1 MSAIIVLLADETQQE
16 KLVSFVVQHEN
27 VLSHYR
33 LMGLDHLAGALKQ
46 RTWLSIETVLPLRQG
61 GDIVIASKIATG
73 EEIAGVIYIVEPT
86 QTTFSELP
94 LLTLFRICNIYNI
107 PIASNIGTAE
117 AIIVQLRRTRSA
129 YLIFN
134 PVSGGGNANQDLLLI
149 RQLLEPYFHLKV
161 HLTTPETDPTELAR
175 EAVEQEVDLLIASGG
190 DGTVSAV
197 ASAVINTNIPL
208 GIIPRGTANAF
219 AVALGIPTNIQGAC
233 EVIIAG
239 LTRTVDVATCNG
251 LTLILLAGIGFEAET
266 VSKADRE
273 TKKRWGPLAYILA
286 GWQQLNE
293 QTDFE
298 AEIEINGEINQF
310 EAASI
315 TVANVAPAT
324 SVLAQGLG
332 QVIPDD
338 GLLEVLMYTSPVN
351 RMQAVAGMVRLLGAG
366 LLKTEVQQDSIIA
379 FRTQRI
385 KITTNPPQ
393 KVVLDGEI
401 IGTTPIEVEC
411 IPKGLKILSPEIVI
425 IPTVE
430 DIVTV
435 SEVEVNEIENSLTE
449 KNVLT

>member
-33 LMGLDHLAGALKQ
+33 LMGLDHLAAALKQ
-46 RTWLSIETVLPLRQG
+46 RTWLRIETILPLRQG
-61 GDIVIASKIATG
+61 GDIVIASQIITG
-73 EEIAGVIYIVEPT
+73 EEVAGVIYLIEPT
-86 QTTFSELP
+86 QTNFSELP

-134 PVSGGGNANQDLLLI
+134 PVSGLGNANQDLLLI

-161 HLTTPETDPTELAR
+161 HLTTPETDPAELAR
-175 EAVEQEVDLLIASGG
+175 EAIEQEVDLLIASGG

-219 AVALGIPTNIQGAC
+219 GVALGIPTNIQGAC

-239 LTRTVDVATCNG
+239 LTRTVDAANCNG

-315 TVANVAPAT
+315 TVANVAPPP

-411 IPKGLKILSPEIVI
+411 IPQGLKILSPEIVI

-430 DIVTV
+430 DIATLSQVK
-435 SEVEVNEIENSLTE
+435 VNEIENNLTE
-449 KNVLT
+449 NSVST

>member
-16 KLVSFVVQHEN
+16 KLISFVIQHEN

-33 LMGLDHLAGALKQ
+33 LIGLDNLAGALKQ
-46 RTWLSIETVLPLRQG
+46 RTWLRIETVLPLRQG

-117 AIIVQLRRTRSA
+117 AIVVQLRRTRSA

-134 PVSGGGNANQDLLLI
+134 PVSGVGNANQDLLLI

-161 HLTTPETDPTELAR
+161 YFTTPETDPTELAR

-197 ASAVINTNIPL
+197 ATAVINTNIPL

-219 AVALGIPTNIQGAC
+219 SVALGIPTNIQGAC

-239 LTRTVDVATCNG
+239 LTRRVDVATCNG

-315 TVANVAPAT
+315 TVANVAPPT

-366 LLKTEVQQDSIIA
+366 LLKTEVQQDNIIA

-411 IPKGLKILSPEIVI
+411 IPKGLKIMSPEIVI

-430 DIVTV
+430 DIPTV
-435 SEVEVNEIENSLTE
+435 SEVEVNAIENSFTE
-449 KNVLT
+449 NSVPT

>member
-33 LMGLDHLAGALKQ
+33 LMGLDHLAAALKQ
-46 RTWLSIETVLPLRQG
+46 RTWLRIETILPLRQG
-61 GDIVIASKIATG
+61 GDIVIASQIITG
-73 EEIAGVIYIVEPT
+73 EEVAGVIYLIEPT
-86 QTTFSELP
+86 QTNFSELP

-134 PVSGGGNANQDLLLI
+134 PVSGLGNANQDLLLI

-351 RMQAVAGMVRLLGAG
+351 RMQALAGMVRLLGAG

-411 IPKGLKILSPEIVI
+411 IPQGLKILSPEIVI

-430 DIVTV
+430 DIATLSQVK
-435 SEVEVNEIENSLTE
+435 VNEIENNLTE
-449 KNVLT
+449 NSVST